1 MGLRMA
7 RGSRGFA
14 ARLCHG
20 LRGRAS
26 RIALAFLLLAP
37 PVQAAERVSLELVLA
52 VDVSLSVNDIE
63 YALQMQGIANAFRDA
78 EIAALIASHERGVAV
93 VMTQWTGTRNAKV
106 PLAWRVLT
114 DDASAAAYADAVARL
129 PRAEF
134 GNFTAIGHAI
144 SFAVELLE
152 TNSYRGDERKI
163 DVSGDGQSNS
173 GPEPSEAR
181 LEALARS
188 ITINGLAITNN
199 EPQLASYYAAHVIA
213 GPASFVVRAEDFES
227 FGEAFRRKLKREL
240 SPKIAR
246 RGPSQIHAGVQR

>member
-1 MGLRMA
+1 M
-7 RGSRGFA
+7 RGG
-14 ARLCHG
+14 
-20 LRGRAS
+20 AS
-26 RIALAFLLLAP
+26 RILLAVLLLVP
-37 PVQAAERVSLELVLA
+37 PAQAAERVSLELVLA

-114 DDASAAAYADAVARL
+114 DDASAAAYADAVAQL

-152 TNSYRGDERKI
+152 TNAYRGDERKI

-173 GPEPSEAR
+173 GPEPSEMR
-181 LEALARS
+181 LEALAQG
-188 ITINGLAITNN
+188 ITVNGLAITNN
-199 EPQLASYYAAHVIA
+199 DPQLASYYAAHVIA
-213 GPASFVVRAEDFES
+213 GPAAFVIRAEDFEN
-227 FGEAFRRKLKREL
+227 FAEAFRRKLKREL
-240 SPKIAR
+240 SPKIAQ
-246 RGPSQIHAGVQR
+246 RGPSRVLAEVRR

>member
-1 MGLRMA
+1 MVL
-7 RGSRGFA
+7 
-14 ARLCHG
+14 
-20 LRGRAS
+20 
-26 RIALAFLLLAP
+26 ALAFLAGP
-37 PVQAAERVSLELVLA
+37 SQAAERVSLELVLA

-63 YALQMQGIANAFRDA
+63 YGLQMQGIANAFRDA

-114 DDASAAAYADAVARL
+114 DDASAVAYADAVARL

-152 TNSYRGDERKI
+152 TNGYRGDERKI
-163 DVSGDGQSNS
+163 DVSGDGQNNS
-173 GPEPSEAR
+173 GPEPSGAR
-181 LEALARS
+181 LEALAQG

-199 EPQLASYYAAHVIA
+199 EPQLASYYAAHVIT
-213 GPASFVVRAEDFES
+213 GPAAFVIRAEDFES
-227 FGEAFRRKLKREL
+227 FAEAFRRKLKREL

-246 RGPSQIHAGVQR
+246 RGPSQVYAAVPR

>member
-1 MGLRMA
+1 MT
-7 RGSRGFA
+7 
-14 ARLCHG
+14 
-20 LRGRAS
+20 
-26 RIALAFLLLAP
+26 LAFLLLAP
-37 PVQAAERVSLELVLA
+37 PAQAAERVSLELVLA

-114 DDASAAAYADAVARL
+114 DDASAAAYADAVARM

-152 TNSYRGDERKI
+152 TNAYRGDERKI

-173 GPEPSEAR
+173 GPEPSEMR
-181 LEALARS
+181 LEALAQG

-199 EPQLASYYAAHVIA
+199 DPQLASYYAAHVIA
-213 GPASFVVRAEDFES
+213 GPAAFVIRAEDFEN
-227 FGEAFRRKLKREL
+227 FAEAFRRKLKREL
-240 SPKIAR
+240 SPKIAQ
-246 RGPSQIHAGVQR
+246 RGPSRVLAEVRR